1 MKKLCSFL
9 LALLLLT
16 STAGAVDLY
25 VDTAKVEAD
34 TPPTVVDGRTLVP
47 VRAIFEAIG
56 ATVTWDA
63 ATNTATGVRG
73 DVVVSIQIDNITAY
87 VNGEPRTLDVPAQ
100 LINGRTMV
108 PARFISESM
117 GCDVTWDGNTGTAA
131 VAYQLKGRKL
141 YATPTGER
149 YHYDGSCNGGTY
161 YETSLAE
168 INGRHL
174 TPCDKCVLTS
184 SSTTPSAL
192 PNISTEPAG
201 NYTTTVLRVVDGDT
215 FVVNYNGV
223 EEYVRLIGVDTPES
237 VHPDNTK
244 NTDAGFAASEF
255 TKAYL
260 TGKEI
265 ELEFDVQQRDQYG
278 RLLAYAYFD
287 GEMFNEKLL
296 RTGYANMATYPPNV
310 KYVNRFTEIMSSRDS
325 SIPSGEYCDGYM
337 KAPEII
343 YTNPGGVSGLKDA
356 FLYEDG
362 IISDIGTYK
371 NSDYMV
377 LSAQNGNVYIISFS
391 ANVFASLRVGDSARI
406 GFVYLGNTSSNS
418 VAATYLEVLLQNPQN
433 SDTPIADPS
442 NTGTTGSSPSN
453 NSYQGTVYVS
463 SRSNTIHSVPDCGGM
478 KNYREMS
485 REEADSRGYKY
496 CPNCW

>member
-25 VDTAKVEAD
+25 VDTAKVETD

-63 ATNTATGVRG
+63 ATSTATGIRG
-73 DVVVSIQIDNITAY
+73 DTIVSIQIDNTTAY
-87 VNGEPRTLDVPAQ
+87 VNGESRTLDVPAQ

-131 VAYQLKGRKL
+131 VAYQLKGKKL

-174 TPCDKCVLTS
+174 TPCDKCVLTAPA
-184 SSTTPSAL
+184 SSTTPST
-192 PNISTEPAG
+192 STELAG
-201 NYTTTVLRVVDGDT
+201 NYTTTVVRVVDGDT

-237 VHPDNTK
+237 VHPDSERNTE
-244 NTDAGFAASEF
+244 AGVLASDY
-255 TKAYL
+255 TKARL
-260 TGKEI
+260 EGKQV
-265 ELEFDVQQRDQYG
+265 ELEFDVQQRDMYG
-278 RLLAYAYFD
+278 RLLAYVYVD
-287 GEMFNEKLL
+287 GVMYNKTLL
-296 RTGYANMATYPPNV
+296 EDGVANLVTYPPNV
-310 KYVNRFTEIMSSRDS
+310 KYVDDFTTIVTARNAAQAPAQPSNPVTPDKTPDQTPVNTP
-325 SIPSGEYCDGYM
+325 SIPSGNQ
-337 KAPEII
+337 K
-343 YTNPGGVSGLKDA
+343 PGPMD
-356 FLYEDG
+356 
-362 IISDIGTYK
+362 
-371 NSDYMV
+371 
-377 LSAQNGNVYIISFS
+377 
-391 ANVFASLRVGDSARI
+391 
-406 GFVYLGNTSSNS
+406 
-418 VAATYLEVLLQNPQN
+418 
-433 SDTPIADPS
+433 
-442 NTGTTGSSPSN
+442 
-453 NSYQGTVYVS
+453 TVYVS
-463 SRSNTIHSVPDCGGM
+463 KRSNTIHSVPDCGGM
-478 KNYREMS
+478 KNYREMT
-485 REEADSRGYKY
+485 REEADAHGYKY
-496 CPNCW
+496 CETCW

>member
-25 VDTAKVEAD
+25 VDTAKVETD
-34 TPPTVVDGRTLVP
+34 TPPTVVNGRTLVP

-63 ATNTATGVRG
+63 ATSTATGIRG
-73 DVVVSIQIDNITAY
+73 DTIVSIQIDNTTAY
-87 VNGEPRTLDVPAQ
+87 VNGESRTLDVPAQ

-131 VAYQLKGRKL
+131 VAYQLKGKKL

-174 TPCDKCVLTS
+174 TPCDKCVLTAPA
-184 SSTTPSAL
+184 SSTTPSTG
-192 PNISTEPAG
+192 TELAG

-237 VHPDNTK
+237 VHPDSERNTE
-244 NTDAGFAASEF
+244 AGVLASDY
-255 TKAYL
+255 TKARL
-260 TGKEI
+260 EGKQV
-265 ELEFDVQQRDQYG
+265 ELEFDVQQRDMYG
-278 RLLAYAYFD
+278 RLLAYVYVD
-287 GEMFNEKLL
+287 GVMYNKTLL
-296 RTGYANMATYPPNV
+296 EDGVANLATYPPNV
-310 KYVNRFTEIMSSRDS
+310 KYVDDFTAIVTARNAAQAPAQPSNPVTPDKTPDQTPVNTP
-325 SIPSGEYCDGYM
+325 SIPSGIQ
-337 KAPEII
+337 K
-343 YTNPGGVSGLKDA
+343 PGPMD
-356 FLYEDG
+356 
-362 IISDIGTYK
+362 
-371 NSDYMV
+371 
-377 LSAQNGNVYIISFS
+377 
-391 ANVFASLRVGDSARI
+391 
-406 GFVYLGNTSSNS
+406 
-418 VAATYLEVLLQNPQN
+418 
-433 SDTPIADPS
+433 
-442 NTGTTGSSPSN
+442 
-453 NSYQGTVYVS
+453 TVYVS
-463 SRSNTIHSVPDCGGM
+463 KRSNTIHSVPDCGGM
-478 KNYREMS
+478 KNYREMT
-485 REEADSRGYKY
+485 REEADAHGYKY
-496 CPNCW
+496 CETCW

>member
-25 VDTAKVEAD
+25 VDTAKVETD

-47 VRAIFEAIG
+47 VRAIFEAVG

-63 ATNTATGVRG
+63 ATSTATGVRG
-73 DVVVSIQIDNITAY
+73 DIVVSIQIDNTTAY
-87 VNGEPRTLDVPAQ
+87 VNGESRTLDVPAQ

-174 TPCDKCVLTS
+174 TPCDKCVLTAPA
-184 SSTTPSAL
+184 SSTTPST
-192 PNISTEPAG
+192 STELAG

-237 VHPDNTK
+237 VHPDSERNTE
-244 NTDAGFAASEF
+244 AGILASDY
-255 TKAYL
+255 TKARL
-260 TGKEI
+260 EGKQV
-265 ELEFDVQQRDQYG
+265 ELEFDVQQRDMYG
-278 RLLAYAYFD
+278 RLLAYVYVD
-287 GEMFNEKLL
+287 GVMYNKTLL
-296 RTGYANMATYPPNV
+296 EDGVANLATYPPNV
-310 KYVNRFTEIMSSRDS
+310 KYVDDFTAIVTARNAAQAPAQPSNPATPDKTPDQTPVNTP
-325 SIPSGEYCDGYM
+325 SIPSGNQ
-337 KAPEII
+337 K
-343 YTNPGGVSGLKDA
+343 PGPMD
-356 FLYEDG
+356 
-362 IISDIGTYK
+362 
-371 NSDYMV
+371 
-377 LSAQNGNVYIISFS
+377 
-391 ANVFASLRVGDSARI
+391 
-406 GFVYLGNTSSNS
+406 
-418 VAATYLEVLLQNPQN
+418 
-433 SDTPIADPS
+433 
-442 NTGTTGSSPSN
+442 
-453 NSYQGTVYVS
+453 TVYVS
-463 SRSNTIHSVPDCGGM
+463 KRSNTIHSVPDCGGM
-478 KNYREMS
+478 KNYREMT
-485 REEADSRGYKY
+485 REEADAHGYKY
-496 CPNCW
+496 CETCW

>member
-25 VDTAKVEAD
+25 VDTAKVETD

-63 ATNTATGVRG
+63 ATSTATGIRG
-73 DVVVSIQIDNITAY
+73 DTIVSIQIDNTTAY
-87 VNGEPRTLDVPAQ
+87 VNGESRTLDVPAQ

-131 VAYQLKGRKL
+131 VAYQLKGKKL

-174 TPCDKCVLTS
+174 TPCDKCVLTAPA
-184 SSTTPSAL
+184 SSTTPST
-192 PNISTEPAG
+192 STELAG
-201 NYTTTVLRVVDGDT
+201 NYTTTVVRVVDGDT

-237 VHPDNTK
+237 VHPDSERNTE
-244 NTDAGFAASEF
+244 AGVLASDY
-255 TKAYL
+255 TKARL
-260 TGKEI
+260 EGKQV
-265 ELEFDVQQRDQYG
+265 ELEFDVQQRDMYG
-278 RLLAYAYFD
+278 RLLAYVYVD
-287 GEMFNEKLL
+287 GVMYNKTLL
-296 RTGYANMATYPPNV
+296 EDGVANLVTYPPNV
-310 KYVNRFTEIMSSRDS
+310 KYVDDFTAIVTARNAAQAPAQPSNPVTPDKTPDQTPVNTP
-325 SIPSGEYCDGYM
+325 SIPSGNQ
-337 KAPEII
+337 K
-343 YTNPGGVSGLKDA
+343 PGPMD
-356 FLYEDG
+356 
-362 IISDIGTYK
+362 
-371 NSDYMV
+371 
-377 LSAQNGNVYIISFS
+377 
-391 ANVFASLRVGDSARI
+391 
-406 GFVYLGNTSSNS
+406 
-418 VAATYLEVLLQNPQN
+418 
-433 SDTPIADPS
+433 
-442 NTGTTGSSPSN
+442 
-453 NSYQGTVYVS
+453 TVYVS
-463 SRSNTIHSVPDCGGM
+463 KRSNTIHSVPDCGGM
-478 KNYREMS
+478 KNYREMT
-485 REEADSRGYKY
+485 REEADAHGYKY
-496 CPNCW
+496 CETCW

>member
-25 VDTAKVEAD
+25 VDTAKVETD

-63 ATNTATGVRG
+63 ATSTATGICG
-73 DVVVSIQIDNITAY
+73 DTIVSIQIDNTTAY

-174 TPCDKCVLTS
+174 TPCDKCVLTAPA
-184 SSTTPSAL
+184 SSTTPST
-192 PNISTEPAG
+192 STELAG

-215 FVVNYNGV
+215 FVVNYDGV

-237 VHPDNTK
+237 VHPDSERNTE
-244 NTDAGFAASEF
+244 AGVLASDY
-255 TKAYL
+255 TKARL
-260 TGKEI
+260 EGKQV
-265 ELEFDVQQRDQYG
+265 ELEFDVQQRDMYG
-278 RLLAYAYFD
+278 RLLAYVYVD
-287 GEMFNEKLL
+287 GVMYNKTLL
-296 RTGYANMATYPPNV
+296 EDGVANLATYPPNV
-310 KYVNRFTEIMSSRDS
+310 KYVDDFTAIVTARNAAQAPAQPSNPATPDKTPDQTPVNTP
-325 SIPSGEYCDGYM
+325 SIPSGNQ
-337 KAPEII
+337 K
-343 YTNPGGVSGLKDA
+343 PGPMD
-356 FLYEDG
+356 
-362 IISDIGTYK
+362 
-371 NSDYMV
+371 
-377 LSAQNGNVYIISFS
+377 
-391 ANVFASLRVGDSARI
+391 
-406 GFVYLGNTSSNS
+406 
-418 VAATYLEVLLQNPQN
+418 
-433 SDTPIADPS
+433 
-442 NTGTTGSSPSN
+442 
-453 NSYQGTVYVS
+453 TVYVS
-463 SRSNTIHSVPDCGGM
+463 KRSNTIHSVPDCGGM
-478 KNYREMS
+478 KNYREMT
-485 REEADSRGYKY
+485 REEADAHGYKY
-496 CPNCW
+496 CETCW

>member
-16 STAGAVDLY
+16 TAAGAVDLY
-25 VDTAKVEAD
+25 VDTTKVETD

-63 ATNTATGVRG
+63 AANTATGVRG
-73 DVVVSIQIDNITAY
+73 DVIVSIQIDNTTAY

-108 PARFISESM
+108 PARFISEAM

-131 VAYQLKGRKL
+131 VAYQLKDRKL

-174 TPCDKCVLTS
+174 TPCDKCVLTAPA
-184 SSTTPSAL
+184 SSTTPST
-192 PNISTEPAG
+192 STELAG

-237 VHPDNTK
+237 VHPDSEK
-244 NTDAGFAASEF
+244 NTEAGILASDY
-255 TKAYL
+255 TKARL
-260 TGKEI
+260 EGKQV
-265 ELEFDVQQRDQYG
+265 ELEFDVQQRDMYG
-278 RLLAYAYFD
+278 RLLAYAYVD
-287 GEMFNEKLL
+287 GVMYNKTLL
-296 RTGYANMATYPPNV
+296 EDGVANLATYPPNV
-310 KYVNRFTEIMSSRDS
+310 KYVDDFTAIVTARNAAQAPAQPLNPITPDQTPDQTPVSTP
-325 SIPSGEYCDGYM
+325 SIPSGNR
-337 KAPEII
+337 K
-343 YTNPGGVSGLKDA
+343 PGPTD
-356 FLYEDG
+356 
-362 IISDIGTYK
+362 
-371 NSDYMV
+371 
-377 LSAQNGNVYIISFS
+377 
-391 ANVFASLRVGDSARI
+391 
-406 GFVYLGNTSSNS
+406 
-418 VAATYLEVLLQNPQN
+418 
-433 SDTPIADPS
+433 
-442 NTGTTGSSPSN
+442 
-453 NSYQGTVYVS
+453 TVYVS
-463 SRSNTIHSVPDCGGM
+463 KRSNTIHSVPDCGGM
-478 KNYREMS
+478 KNYREMT
-485 REEADSRGYKY
+485 REEADAHGYKY
-496 CPNCW
+496 CETCW

>member
-16 STAGAVDLY
+16 SAAGAVDLY
-25 VDTAKVEAD
+25 VDTTKVETD

-63 ATNTATGVRG
+63 ATSTATGIRG
-73 DVVVSIQIDNITAY
+73 DTIVSIQIDNTTAY

-174 TPCDKCVLTS
+174 TPCDKCVLTAPA
-184 SSTTPSAL
+184 SSTTPSTG
-192 PNISTEPAG
+192 TELAG

-215 FVVNYNGV
+215 FVVNYNGM

-237 VHPDNTK
+237 VYPDSERNTE
-244 NTDAGFAASEF
+244 AGVLASDY
-255 TKAYL
+255 TKARL
-260 TGKEI
+260 EGKQV
-265 ELEFDVQQRDQYG
+265 ELEFDVQQRDMYG
-278 RLLAYAYFD
+278 RLLAYVYVD
-287 GEMFNEKLL
+287 GVMYNKTLL
-296 RTGYANMATYPPNV
+296 EDGVANLATYPPNV
-310 KYVNRFTEIMSSRDS
+310 KYVDDFTAIVTARNAAQASAQPSNPATPDKTPDQTPVNTP
-325 SIPSGEYCDGYM
+325 SIPSGNQ
-337 KAPEII
+337 K
-343 YTNPGGVSGLKDA
+343 PGPMD
-356 FLYEDG
+356 
-362 IISDIGTYK
+362 
-371 NSDYMV
+371 
-377 LSAQNGNVYIISFS
+377 
-391 ANVFASLRVGDSARI
+391 
-406 GFVYLGNTSSNS
+406 
-418 VAATYLEVLLQNPQN
+418 
-433 SDTPIADPS
+433 
-442 NTGTTGSSPSN
+442 
-453 NSYQGTVYVS
+453 TVYVS
-463 SRSNTIHSVPDCGGM
+463 KRSNTIHSVPDCGGM
-478 KNYREMS
+478 KNYREMT
-485 REEADSRGYKY
+485 REEADAHGYKY
-496 CPNCW
+496 CETCW